1 MSTCRGIDISNY
13 QGPQD
18 WAKHRRDGVAFVWI
32 KASEGEQTHDRR
44 YRTHMTAARRANM
57 IVGAYHFAWPNQSAA
72 KNAQNYIDAVRSDAA
87 AVDGFVHWLDLEPY
101 SDGRN
106 YRGKSAHAILAWA
119 GEWLAAVQ
127 RAFPGQRVGVYAGQ
141 GEHAAGHVPAGYP
154 LWFPAYPRAGM
165 TYGEAE
171 RRTRRTAGGRNVE
184 FWQFSGSP
192 LDRSIAYMSHAELLA
207 WALQIGPH
215 RPTPPK
221 KPTPPGKGGR
231 VWVVKAGQTL
241 GLIAAAFGVSVGS
254 LAAYNG
260 IRDPDV
266 IHPGQRIT
274 APPAAPAKPKP
285 KPTAKPPAKPTPSA
299 PLPAP
304 KRTYRVQPGDTLS
317 GIATKYRT
325 TVNALVRA
333 NNITNPN
340 VIFAGSVL
348 RIPS

>member
-18 WAKHRRDGVAFVWI
+18 WAKHWRDGVRFVWI
-32 KASEGEQTHDRR
+32 KASEGAQTHDRR

-57 IVGAYHFAWPNQSAA
+57 IVGAYHFAWPNQSVAENAA
-72 KNAQNYIDAVRSDAA
+72 NYIDAVRADAA
-87 AVDGFVHWLDLEPY
+87 AVPGFVHWLDLEPY

-106 YRGKSAHAILAWA
+106 YRGRSAQQIRVWA
-119 GEWLAAVQ
+119 AEWVRLVQ
-127 RAFPGQRVGVYAGQ
+127 QHFPGQQVGVYAGQ
-141 GEHAAGHVPAGYP
+141 GEHTAGHVPAGVP
-154 LWFPAYPRAGM
+154 LWFPAYPRVGM

-171 RRTRRTAGGRNVE
+171 RRTRRTAGGRAVE

-192 LDRSIAYMSHAELLA
+192 LDRSIAYMSAAELDA
-207 WALQIGPH
+207 WSLRRGGPK
-215 RPTPPK
+215 PTPPK
-221 KPTPPGKGGR
+221 KPTPAPPAKGGR

-241 GLIAAAFGVSVGS
+241 GLIAAALGVSVGS

-274 APPAAPAKPKP
+274 APPAAPAKPPAVKP
-285 KPTAKPPAKPTPSA
+285 KPKPTPSA

-333 NNITNPN
+333 NGIKNPN